1 MKQYNRRAIMK
12 DRFDATYLKDLDSMH
27 FIMPFMFPNRCDNQ
41 AYFTFQVDL
50 TNLNKFL
57 EKKNKDNPDYKYNMY
72 QCIVTAVLK
81 TITLRSKLSMFIHD
95 RKMYKRNEV
104 SAAFTVKQEF
114 KDDGGEVLAF
124 IHSKPE
130 WTIDDVHDEL
140 KRQLL
145 KLKSKGYV
153 DESTGFMDKFNQLP
167 KFISRPILRF
177 VCWLEK
183 KGMIPKALV
192 ETDPYHS
199 SVVLANLGSIGL
211 PEGYHHLTNWGTTSM
226 FVVVGQSGR
235 MPFYKDDKIEFRDGV
250 KLGFTIDERIADGYY
265 FSKSIKIMQLLLEE
279 PELLEKPLNEK
290 LTDEQWQMINMK

>member
-1 MKQYNRRAIMK
+1 MR

-50 TNLNKFL
+50 TNLEKYL
-57 EKKNKDNPDYKYNMY
+57 KKKNKGNPDYKYNMY

-81 TITLRSKLSMFIHD
+81 TITLRSKLSLFIHN
-95 RKMYKRNEV
+95 RKMYRRNEV

-124 IHSKPE
+124 VHSKPE
-130 WTIDDVHDEL
+130 WTIDDVHNEL

-145 KLKSKGYV
+145 KLKNKSYV
-153 DESTGFMDKFNQLP
+153 DESTSFMDKFNKLP
-167 KFISRPILRF
+167 KFISRPALSF

-199 SVVLANLGSIGL
+199 SCVLANLGSIGL
-211 PEGYHHLTNWGTTSM
+211 PDGYHHLTNWGTTSM

-235 MPFYKDDKIEFRDGV
+235 MPFYKNDKIEFRDGV
-250 KLGFTIDERIADGYY
+250 RLGFTIDERIADGYY

-290 LTDEQWQMINMK
+290 LSDEMWQRINMK